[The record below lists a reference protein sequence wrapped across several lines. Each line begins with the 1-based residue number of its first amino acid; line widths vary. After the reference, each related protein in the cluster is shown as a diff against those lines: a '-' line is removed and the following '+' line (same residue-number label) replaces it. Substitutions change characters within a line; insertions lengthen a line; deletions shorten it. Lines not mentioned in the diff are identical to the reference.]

1 MTKLYP
7 LPIALLPALR
17 PLLDGPGS
25 LEAAYALEA
34 MIAGHLTCHAWVDSF
49 ASPTLAYLW
58 DGGALHYVLGA
69 RTPAAKAAI
78 EALFTDII
86 APAARVAS
94 SYYVKLHSADT
105 GWDDWL
111 PPVPGARRL
120 ERVAYLLDPALA
132 RDTPVPQVAEGY
144 RLVEID
150 AALLADPALDTAA
163 AHSEIAS
170 CWPSVALFLQQG
182 FGYGVLAG
190 GELVAWCT
198 AELVSPGRCGVGIE
212 TAAAH
217 QRRGLAT
224 AAAAAFAWRCAQE
237 GRSALWDAWAGNAP
251 SRRTGEKAG
260 WALAEEYTVAFAVL
274 DGAK

>member
-1 MTKLYP
+1 MIVLDNLP
-7 LPIALLPALR
+7 LDRLPALR
-17 PLLDGPGS
+17 PLLRAPCP

-34 MIAGHLTCHAWVDSF
+34 MIVGHLTCQAWADDSV
-49 ASPTLAYLW
+49 SPTLAYLW

-69 RTPAAKAAI
+69 RTPAAEAAI
-78 EALFTDII
+78 AALFTDSI

-94 SYYVKLHSADT
+94 AYYVKLHSAEP

-111 PPVPGARRL
+111 PPVPGARRS
-120 ERVAYLLDPALA
+120 ERVAYLLDAALA
-132 RDTPVPQVAEGY
+132 LEKPVQVAEGY

-150 AALLADPALDTAA
+150 AALLADETLDMAA
-163 AHSEIAS
+163 AHDEIAS
-170 CWPSVALFLQQG
+170 CWPSVELFHEQG

-190 GELVAWCT
+190 RELVAWCT

-212 TAAAH
+212 TVEAH

-224 AAAAAFAWRCAQE
+224 ATASAFARRCRQE
-237 GRSALWDAWAGNAP
+237 GRVALWDAWAGNAP

-274 DGAK
+274 EAEAG